1 MSLDRLRN
9 IVNLAVPTLF
19 RQISGGRVRCE
30 SEATLQLH
38 LGRIISTAADLEII
52 SERETF
58 CQRRSKIRPL
68 GGAKVGQLIRVLA
81 SAARA

>member
-1 MSLDRLRN
+1 MSLSRLRN
-9 IVNLAVPTLF
+9 IVHLAVPTLF

-38 LGRIISTAADLEII
+38 LGRIISSAADLEII

-58 CQRRSKIRPL
+58 SVEL
-68 GGAKVGQLIRVLA
+68 GRGLI
-81 SAARA
+81 SCDP

>member
-38 LGRIISTAADLEII
+38 LGRIISTAADLECGFRGHRAQH
-52 SERETF
+52 SD
-58 CQRRSKIRPL
+58 
-68 GGAKVGQLIRVLA
+68 LI
-81 SAARA
+81 ARGIPR